1 MDQRYILSFYVN
13 EQLKMVL
20 QNNGEIT
27 DSPPAFAGASCE
39 RDSTRQNGNTWT
51 KGWLFG
57 PLPWPYRPP
66 AKKKKLGAT
75 LFDKDILKKNSADSI
90 SPVLR

>member
-39 RDSTRQNGNTWT
+39 RDSTRQNDLIT
-51 KGWLFG
+51 LVDFG
-57 PLPWPYRPP
+57 RQLINLN
-66 AKKKKLGAT
+66 KINK
-75 LFDKDILKKNSADSI
+75 F
-90 SPVLR
+90 